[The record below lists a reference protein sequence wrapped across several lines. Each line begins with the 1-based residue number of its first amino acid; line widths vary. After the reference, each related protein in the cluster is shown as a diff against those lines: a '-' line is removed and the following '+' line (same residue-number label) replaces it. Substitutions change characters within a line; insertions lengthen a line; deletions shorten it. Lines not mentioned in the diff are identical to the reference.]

1 MSELQLRAVV
11 AERDL
16 DVEFSV
22 PAGEVLAVL
31 GPNGAG
37 KSTALHVIAGLVHPD
52 EGLVRLGDRVLTDTV
67 AGVNVATHDR
77 RVGLLLQD
85 PLLFPHM
92 SVAANVAFGPHS
104 RRAMLRSARAADK
117 ATALRWLREVD
128 AEDFA
133 DRKPRQLS
141 GGQAQRVAI
150 ARALA
155 AEPDVLL
162 LDEPLNGTRRRLGRG
177 HPRGVAQRG
186 HPNGRAVILITHDL
200 LDVFTLADRVLVL
213 ESGKIAEIGAVA
225 DVLTAPRSRFGA
237 RIAGINLVNGT
248 IGADGSLHARSGARW
263 HATPAQGPDDQLTA
277 GHNAVAV
284 FPPAAVAVYRDRPHG
299 SPRNTVEV
307 TVAELDVRGSAVLVR
322 GGDQPEGA
330 PGLAAEI
337 TVDAATELRLTTRGA
352 RVVLRQGSRGVAVPR
367 ASMTCVDARQVA
379 HRQHRRNRRNT
390 PLRHSGNTVGSSP
403 WSRWTRTRHVAKDCG
418 RRWRS
423 PR

>member
-1 MSELQLRAVV
+1 MSQLQLRAAV
-11 AERDL
+11 ADRGL

-22 PAGEVLAVL
+22 SAGEVLAVL

-37 KSTALHVIAGLVHPD
+37 KSSALHVIAGLVRPD
-52 EGLVRLGDRVLTDTV
+52 QGVVRLGDRVLTDTA

-85 PLLFPHM
+85 PLLFPHL

-104 RRAMLRSARAADK
+104 RRRLFRSTRPTER

-128 AEDFA
+128 AESLA

-162 LDEPLNGTRRRLGRG
+162 LDEPLSGLD
-177 HPRGVAQRG
+177 VAAAAG
-186 HPNGRAVILITHDL
+186 IRAVLRTAVTRTGCAVVLVTHEL

-213 ESGKIAEIGAVA
+213 ESGKVAEFGPVA
-225 DVLTAPRSRFGA
+225 DVLTAPRSHFGA
-237 RIAGINLVNGT
+237 RIAGINIVNGAV
-248 IGADGSLHARSGARW
+248 GPDGSLRDCSGAHW
-263 HATPAQGPDDQLTA
+263 HATPTQRLDARVV
-277 GHNAVAV
+277 NAVAV
-284 FPPAAVAVYRDRPHG
+284 FPPAAVAVYRDHPHG

-307 TVAELDVRGSAVLVR
+307 TVTELDVRGSAVLVR
-322 GGDQPEGA
+322 GREQPDGA

-337 TVDAATELRLTTRGA
+337 TADAATELRLTPGE
-352 RVVLRQGSRGVAVPR
+352 RVWFSVKAHEVTLYPAPPA
-367 ASMTCVDARQVA
+367 ASQ
-379 HRQHRRNRRNT
+379 
-390 PLRHSGNTVGSSP
+390 
-403 WSRWTRTRHVAKDCG
+403 
-418 RRWRS
+418 
-423 PR
+423 